1 MDTILNDYRQM
12 RITKA
17 QLREQLGGDLHNV
30 EVNHPVCI
38 KASDVRDGIGH
49 VLSGEKTLEE
59 LVDWVNVVWF
69 TELFYFPDGETDSII
84 SVLEVLETL
93 DEDDVHISVEELK
106 AMQLALDGNKEYSP
120 KERLN
125 ETL

>member
-1 MDTILNDYRQM
+1 MDVILKEYRAM
-12 RITKA
+12 HIVKA
-17 QLREQLGGDLHNV
+17 ELCKQLGDDLHNV

-38 KASDVRDGIGH
+38 KASDVRAGIGN
-49 VLSGEKTLEE
+49 VLSGKKTLEE

-84 SVLEVLETL
+84 SALEVLETL
-93 DEDDVHISVEELK
+93 DEDGIHISDEELK
-106 AMQLALDGNKEYSP
+106 AMQLALDGNKEYDP

>member
-1 MDTILNDYRQM
+1 MDTILNEYRQM
-12 RITKA
+12 RITRA
-17 QLREQLGGDLHNV
+17 QLREQLGGDLHRIAV
-30 EVNHPVCI
+30 DRPVCI
-38 KASDVRDGIGH
+38 KASDVRNGIGN

-69 TELFYFPDGETDSII
+69 TELFDFPDAETDSIV

-93 DEDDVHISVEELK
+93 DEEGVHVSDEELK
-106 AMQLALDGNKEYSP
+106 AMQLALDGNKEYDP
-120 KERLN
+120 KEHLN

>member
-1 MDTILNDYRQM
+1 MDSILNDYRQM
-12 RITKA
+12 RITSA
-17 QLREQLGGDLHNV
+17 QLREQLGDDLHNV
-30 EVNHPVCI
+30 EVGRPVCI
-38 KASDVRDGIGH
+38 KASDVRSGIGN
-49 VLSGEKTLEE
+49 VLSGEKELKE

-69 TELFYFPDGETDSII
+69 TELFAFPDGEADSIV

-93 DEDDVHISVEELK
+93 DEEGVHVSDEELK
-106 AMQLALDGNKEYSP
+106 AMQLALDGNKEYGP

>member
-1 MDTILNDYRQM
+1 MDTLLNDYRQI

-17 QLREQLGGDLHNV
+17 QLREQLGDDLHNV

-49 VLSGEKTLEE
+49 VLSGKKTPEE

>member
-1 MDTILNDYRQM
+1 MDTLLNAYRQI

-17 QLREQLGGDLHNV
+17 QLREQLGDDLHNV

-49 VLSGEKTLEE
+49 VLSGKKTLEE

>member
-1 MDTILNDYRQM
+1 MDTILNEYRQM
-12 RITKA
+12 HITRA
-17 QLREQLGGDLHNV
+17 QLREQLGDDLHNV
-30 EVNHPVCI
+30 EVGRPVCI
-38 KASDVRDGIGH
+38 KASDVRDGIGR

-69 TELFYFPDGETDSII
+69 TELFDFPDGETDSII

-93 DEDDVHISVEELK
+93 DEDGVHSSVEELK

>member
-1 MDTILNDYRQM
+1 MDAISKEYRAM
-12 RITKA
+12 HITKA
-17 QLREQLGGDLHNV
+17 ELCKQLGDDLHNV
-30 EVNHPVCI
+30 EVIHPVCI
-38 KASDVRDGIGH
+38 KTSDVRNGIGN

-59 LVDWVNVVWF
+59 PVDWVNVVWF
-69 TELFYFPDGETDSII
+69 TELFYFPDGETDSIV

-93 DEDDVHISVEELK
+93 DEDGVHISDEELK

>member
-1 MDTILNDYRQM
+1 MDTILNEYRQM
-12 RITKA
+12 RITSV
-17 QLREQLGGDLHNV
+17 QLREQLGNDLHNV
-30 EVNHPVCI
+30 EVSRPVCI
-38 KASDVRDGIGH
+38 KASDVRNGIGH
-49 VLSGEKTLEE
+49 VLSGEKTPEE

-69 TELFYFPDGETDSII
+69 TELFDFPDGETDSIV

-93 DEDDVHISVEELK
+93 DEAGVHISDEELK
-106 AMQLALDGNKEYSP
+106 AMQLALDGNKEYGP

>member
-1 MDTILNDYRQM
+1 MDTILNEYRQM
-12 RITKA
+12 RITSA
-17 QLREQLGGDLHNV
+17 QLREQLGDDLHNV
-30 EVNHPVCI
+30 EVSRPVCI
-38 KASDVRDGIGH
+38 KAFDVRDGIGH
-49 VLSGEKTLEE
+49 VLSGEKALEE

-84 SVLEVLETL
+84 SVLEVLEML
-93 DEDDVHISVEELK
+93 DEDGVHISDKELK

>member
-1 MDTILNDYRQM
+1 MH
-12 RITKA
+12 ITKTE
-17 QLREQLGGDLHNV
+17 LCRQLGDDLHNV
-30 EVNHPVCI
+30 EVIHPVCI
-38 KASDVRDGIGH
+38 KASDVRAGIGR

-69 TELFYFPDGETDSII
+69 TELFDFPDAETDSIV

-93 DEDDVHISVEELK
+93 DEDGVYISDEELK
-106 AMQLALDGNKEYSP
+106 AMQLALDGNKEYGP